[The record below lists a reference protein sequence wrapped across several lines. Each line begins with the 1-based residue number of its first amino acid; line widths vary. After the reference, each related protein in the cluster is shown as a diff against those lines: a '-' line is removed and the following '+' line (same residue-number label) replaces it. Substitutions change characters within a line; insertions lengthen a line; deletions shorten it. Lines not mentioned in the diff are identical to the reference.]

1 VRSGLGWAK
10 RRRMERILSVR
21 KYSAIVVATVI
32 CGAVALA
39 GIAMAATATTKVS
52 IQAQQGGFFGYV
64 HTKKAASEKCENGRK
79 VILYKQKGSQQ
90 KPRDDTKIDTDIAQP
105 NGPDSMWSINTNK
118 SGKFYAKAPKKPGC
132 ATGFSETV
140 HSQ

>member
-1 VRSGLGWAK
+1 ML
-10 RRRMERILSVR
+10 
-21 KYSAIVVATVI
+21 VAAVLAVTV
-32 CGAVALA
+32 CGALVFA
-39 GIAMAATATTKVS
+39 GIAVAGGAKTKVT

-64 HTKKAASEKCENGRK
+64 HTKKSASEKCENGRK
-79 VILYKQKGSQQ
+79 VILYKQKGSEQ
-90 KPRDDTKIDTDIAQP
+90 KPREDTKIDSDIAQP

-132 ATGFSETV
+132 ATGFSDTI

>member
-1 VRSGLGWAK
+1 MNVK
-10 RRRMERILSVR
+10 RLTA
-21 KYSAIVVATVI
+21 AIVAAAM
-32 CGAVALA
+32 CGMLAFA
-39 GIAMAATATTKVS
+39 GIAIADGVKTKVT

-64 HTKKAASEKCENGRK
+64 HTVKSASEKCENGRK
-79 VILYKQKGSQQ
+79 VILYKQNGSDQ
-90 KPRDDTKIDTDIAQP
+90 KPSQDTKIGTDIAQP

-132 ATGFSETV
+132 AAGFSDTV

>member
-1 VRSGLGWAK
+1 MKA
-10 RRRMERILSVR
+10 R
-21 KYSAIVVATVI
+21 KLIAAVLAVAM
-32 CGAVALA
+32 CGALVFA
-39 GIAMAATATTKVS
+39 GIAVASGAKTKVT

-64 HTKKAASEKCENGRK
+64 HSKKQNCEAGRK
-79 VILYKQKGSQQ
+79 VILYKQKGSEQR
-90 KPRDDTKIDTDIAQP
+90 PRDDTKIGTDIAQP

-132 ATGFSETV
+132 AAGFSDTV